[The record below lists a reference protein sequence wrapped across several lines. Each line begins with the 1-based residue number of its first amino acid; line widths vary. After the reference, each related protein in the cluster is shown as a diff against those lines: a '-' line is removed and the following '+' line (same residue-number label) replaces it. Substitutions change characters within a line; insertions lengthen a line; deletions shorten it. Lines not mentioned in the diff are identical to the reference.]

1 MFQSAPFLYMGREYI
16 DRHYGDQVMNNEEK
30 FQELLDEADNVR
42 TIMIMVTMELVNDK
56 YDINSSVYDND
67 DEDDK
72 DENQDKVLQLVNKHI
87 KTLASKVFQI
97 YLQSF

>member
-1 MFQSAPFLYMGREYI
+1 
-16 DRHYGDQVMNNEEK
+16 MNNEEK